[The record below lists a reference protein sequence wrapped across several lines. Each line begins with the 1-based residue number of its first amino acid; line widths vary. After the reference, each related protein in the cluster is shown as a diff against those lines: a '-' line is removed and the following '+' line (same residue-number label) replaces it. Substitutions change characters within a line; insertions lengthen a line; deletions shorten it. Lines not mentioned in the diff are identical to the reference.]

1 MMFSPS
7 CSRLENRERSCAKRP
22 KQCEPFSLRKERTG
36 LREDSPVREVTT
48 LPDTAVPPTKGSH
61 LQTLLYSFLLAGVLA
76 SANGRVRSA
85 RSEMRELSYPL
96 TELRIKSC
104 KGSIQR
110 PGNPRVPWSTPK
122 AEPAVAPLQSVSHPP
137 WTANPIVLV

>member
-1 MMFSPS
+1 MMFTPS
-7 CSRLENRERSCAKRP
+7 CSRLENREGSCAKRP

-36 LREDSPVREVTT
+36 LREASPVREVTT
-48 LPDTAVPPTKGSH
+48 IPDARTLVLSTKGSH
-61 LQTLLYSFLLAGVLA
+61 LQTSLYSFLLACVFA
-76 SANGRVRSA
+76 SANGKVRSA

-110 PGNPRVPWSTPK
+110 PGNPLVPW
-122 AEPAVAPLQSVSHPP
+122 
-137 WTANPIVLV
+137 